1 MKQLIFF
8 GFEFSNFLATVSP
21 DFEFFFGP
29 PFYEITARSGEDT
42 AKLRWPK
49 LFFSI

>member
-1 MKQLIFF
+1 MRKLESIAFDTLMVFLESDQL
-8 GFEFSNFLATVSP
+8 
-21 DFEFFFGP
+21 FGP

-49 LFFSI
+49 LFF